1 VLTLGVVITEQVTS
15 RAESGQLT
23 TEHRNLSTT
32 QSSPRS
38 SKQLVSHYQ
47 DTLTKSSGTSPT
59 NLLTNMKLKD
69 RLDTYT
75 TPELRR
81 MGLKLIAI
89 TRQTLGHGNK
99 PFPKLKIRNGLTGSY
114 GQYDFEALVV
124 NPSACETVDK
134 FVKTI
139 IHEYTHHIQK
149 GIKRNYASS
158 QSKHGYWN
166 CPFEVEARGNETK
179 YKSIV
184 WKQFKQIP

>member
-23 TEHRNLSTT
+23 MGRRNLSTT
-32 QSSPRS
+32 QSSPPS
-38 SKQLVSHYQ
+38 SKPLVSHYQ

-75 TPELRR
+75 TPQLRR

-139 IHEYTHHIQK
+139 IHEYTHHIQR

-179 YKSIV
+179 YKSVI
-184 WKQFKQIP
+184 WKQFKQTL

>member
-1 VLTLGVVITEQVTS
+1 
-15 RAESGQLT
+15 
-23 TEHRNLSTT
+23 
-32 QSSPRS
+32 
-38 SKQLVSHYQ
+38 
-47 DTLTKSSGTSPT
+47 
-59 NLLTNMKLKD
+59 
-69 RLDTYT
+69 
-75 TPELRR
+75 

>member
-23 TEHRNLSTT
+23 MGHRNLSTT
-32 QSSPRS
+32 QLSPRS

-139 IHEYTHHIQK
+139 IHEYTHHIQR